1 MSRIVDFHIHCNS
14 SDPEQVKQLAETCE
28 KYEVAAALVGGL
40 RYGAT
45 DYVPNEQVIQICREY
60 PDLFYPLAKIDL
72 WEAPPNPDEASRLAE
87 AGVRGFKFI
96 YPYYAYDDDRYM
108 PIYERIETLGLPVLF
123 HTGDFRPS
131 SVDAV
136 WRRPVLRNMDPVALD
151 RIARSFPKLNIVMA
165 HLGTSLWRVPAAEL
179 DPSESLHGSCRARK
193 FRGTFGGGS
202 GRASRAAAARL
213 RRGTGLLP
221 QAGVRFGRLRR
232 QAIDAGQ
239 RTGSL
244 PASARPARP
253 PGGTECGDHGRNRR
267 PLAGDSAV
275 EMTGGADFNRYNP
288 KTFLR

>member
-60 PDLFYPLAKIDL
+60 PDLFYPLAKIDF

-123 HTGDFRPS
+123 HTGDFCPS
-131 SVDAV
+131 PVDAV
-136 WRRPVLRNMDPVALD
+136 WRRPVLRNMDPVTLD

-179 DPSESLHGSCRARK
+179 VKTHPNLYTDLAGHGS
-193 FRGTFGGGS
+193 F
-202 GRASRAAAARL
+202 AALSAEDLA
-213 RRGTGLLP
+213 GLLGP
-221 QAGVRFGRLRR
+221 RRHVYGVERAFFHKLVFGSDAYVDKPSTLVSALDHYRHLLDRL
-232 QAIDAGQ
+232 G
-239 RTGSL
+239 L
-244 PASARPARP
+244 PAGLSAEIM
-253 PGGTECGDHGRNRR
+253 GGTVGRWLGI
-267 PLAGDSAV
+267 PL
-275 EMTGGADFNRYNP
+275 
-288 KTFLR
+288 

>member
-1 MSRIVDFHIHCNS
+1 MGRIVDFHIHCNS

-131 SVDAV
+131 PVDAV
-136 WRRPVLRNMDPVALD
+136 WRRPVLRNMDPVTLD

-179 DPSESLHGSCRARK
+179 VKTHPNLYTDLAGHGS
-193 FRGTFGGGS
+193 F
-202 GRASRAAAARL
+202 AALSAEDLA
-213 RRGTGLLP
+213 GLLGP
-221 QAGVRFGRLRR
+221 RRHVYGVERAFFHKLVFGSDAYVDKPSTLVSALDHYRHLLDRL
-232 QAIDAGQ
+232 G
-239 RTGSL
+239 L
-244 PASARPARP
+244 PAGFP
-253 PGGTECGDHGRNRR
+253 DHI
-267 PLAGDSAV
+267 
-275 EMTGGADFNRYNP
+275 GAD
-288 KTFLR
+288 KA